1 QGRRRLTV
9 ERRKKVSL
17 MRWGI
22 GFMILC
28 TLVVGS
34 LLIDH
39 GYAPAP
45 REFLRQLADR
55 PEAGTMFKDPSSDR
69 FDATVFLYTVLVIT
83 PLAAIGA
90 LAALAI
96 GLVMVEVTI
105 IPVARKLGVPDGF
118 MHAMLL
124 IGAAVTVYVE
134 SSVWLPGSLKLL
146 GLVARAYLIA
156 ST

>member
-1 QGRRRLTV
+1 MTA
-9 ERRKKVSL
+9 ERRKKVRL

-22 GFMILC
+22 GFVILS
-28 TLVVGS
+28 TLVVGT
-34 LLIDH
+34 LLIDQ

-55 PEAGTMFKDPSSDR
+55 PETGTMFKDASSDR
-69 FDATVFLYTVLVIT
+69 FDATVFLYTVLVIA
-83 PLAAIGA
+83 PLAALAA

-96 GLVMVEVTI
+96 ALVMVEVTI

-118 MHAMLL
+118 MHAVLL
-124 IGAAVTVYVE
+124 IVGAATVYFQ
-134 SSVWLPGSLKLL
+134 SAVWLPGSLKLL